1 MFHKNPNP
9 DRGGLLF
16 MDPPNPDQRY
26 GLLSL
31 PVIYKDR
38 EILFVILQTRDIYL
52 IGF

>member
-1 MFHKNPNP
+1 
-9 DRGGLLF
+9 
-16 MDPPNPDQRY
+16 MDPPNPDQGD

>member
-1 MFHKNPNP
+1 
-9 DRGGLLF
+9 
-16 MDPPNPDQRY
+16 MDPPNPDQGY

-52 IGF
+52 ISYWVLAVRTNRKVTS

>member
-9 DRGGLLF
+9 DRAGLLF
-16 MDPPNPDQRY
+16 MDPTNPGQGY

-38 EILFVILQTRDIYL
+38 KILFVILQTRDIYF

>member
-1 MFHKNPNP
+1 MFHKNQDP

-16 MDPPNPDQRY
+16 MDPPDLDPEY
-26 GLLSL
+26 WLLSL